1 MHIQAHEKKCLPVA
15 DAYKGAEIRKAV
27 SDFLESVSGNTRE
40 VVSVKKDSAEISL
53 KIKGLSQLIV
63 YVGHNGLM
71 DFQLKGYP
79 DQKDKLQRDAVIL
92 ACASKLYFYEPLK
105 KAGANPLLWTTGLMA
120 PEAYTLENAVEGW
133 ILGESKEN
141 IRLRAAKAY
150 SKYQKCRLSSAKRL
164 FATGME

>member
-1 MHIQAHEKKCLPVA
+1 MA
-15 DAYKGAEIRKAV
+15 DAYRGIEIRKAV
-27 SDFLESVSGNTRE
+27 TDFLESASGNTKE
-40 VVSVKKDSAEISL
+40 TVSVKKDSTEISL

-71 DFQLKGYP
+71 DFQLEKYP
-79 DQKDKLQRDAVIL
+79 TQKDKLQRDAIIL

-105 KAGANPLLWTTGLMA
+105 KSGANPLLWTTGLMA
-120 PEAYTLENAVEGW
+120 PEAYTLESAVEGW

-150 SKYQKCRLSSAKRL
+150 SKYQKCRLKSAKRL
-164 FATGME
+164 FATGMK